1 MDDLTKKVLNEIPEP
16 ATEEV
21 ESPTT
26 ETNDTEVQQEETQ
39 ASESESEET
48 VEQPTKEESEAS
60 EPPKKKGAESRIRE
74 LNAKAKQAEADAQKE
89 RAEKESLARK
99 IQELTD
105 SVESQG
111 QPQPS
116 GYDPNKPLIAP
127 GEEVTQEEL
136 QRRVAERDKWLLQQA
151 NNMTRFEIAKKE
163 TLDRVNR
170 ESNEAIKA
178 YPQLD
183 PDSDS
188 FDDELSESVSQ
199 ATLSFVRTNPTGSV
213 KKFVDGLM
221 KPYMRSLDKS
231 VASQQ
236 GEIVKQASQTAMRP
250 NNIPSTEKKVEDMD
264 LKELEK
270 KLGIVY

>member
-1 MDDLTKKVLNEIPEP
+1 MDELTQQVLNEIPEP
-16 ATEEV
+16 VTEEV

-26 ETNDTEVQQEETQ
+26 ETNDIEVQQEETP

-48 VEQPTKEESEAS
+48 IEQPTKEVDQL
-60 EPPKKKGAESRIRE
+60 PKKGAESRIRE
-74 LNAKAKQAEADAQKE
+74 LNSNLKKE

-99 IQELTD
+99 IQELTG
-105 SVESQG
+105 SVEPQG
-111 QPQPS
+111 YQPN

-136 QRRVAERDKWLLQQA
+136 QRRVAQRDEWLLQRA
-151 NNMTRFEIAKKE
+151 NNMARFEIAKKE

-170 ESNEAIKA
+170 ESEESIKA

-188 FDDELSESVSQ
+188 FDDELSESISQ
-199 ATLSFVRTNPTGSV
+199 ATLAYVRTNPTGSV

-236 GEIVKQASQTAMRP
+236 TEIVKQASQTAMRP
-250 NNIPSTEKKVEDMD
+250 NSVTSTDKKVEDMSTE
-264 LKELEK
+264 ELEK
-270 KLGIVY
+270 KLGVVY

>member
-16 ATEEV
+16 ATEET
-21 ESPTT
+21 ESPTV

-111 QPQPS
+111 QPQLS

-136 QRRVAERDKWLLQQA
+136 QRRVAERDQWLLQQA

-250 NNIPSTEKKVEDMD
+250 NNIPATEKKFEEMD
-264 LKELEK
+264 IKEMEK

>member
-1 MDDLTKKVLNEIPEP
+1 MDDLTQQVLNEIPEP
-16 ATEEV
+16 VTEEV

-26 ETNDTEVQQEETQ
+26 ETNDTEVQQEETP

-48 VEQPTKEESEAS
+48 VEQPTKEVDQL
-60 EPPKKKGAESRIRE
+60 PKKGAESRIRE
-74 LNAKAKQAEADAQKE
+74 LNSNLKKE

-99 IQELTD
+99 IQELTG
-105 SVESQG
+105 SVEPQG
-111 QPQPS
+111 YQPQNN

-136 QRRVAERDKWLLQQA
+136 QKRIALRDEWLLQRA
-151 NNMTRFEIAKKE
+151 NNMARFEIERKE
-163 TLDRVNR
+163 TLARINR
-170 ESNEAIKA
+170 ESEESIKS

-188 FDDELSESVSQ
+188 FDDELSESISQ
-199 ATLSFVRTNPTGSV
+199 ATLAYVRTNPTGSV

-236 GEIVKQASQTAMRP
+236 TEIAKQASQTAMRP
-250 NNIPSTEKKVEDMD
+250 NNIPATEKKFEDMD
-264 LKELEK
+264 LKEMEK
-270 KLGIVY
+270 KLGVVY

>member
-1 MDDLTKKVLNEIPEP
+1 MDDLTQQVLNEIPEP
-16 ATEEV
+16 VTEEV

-26 ETNDTEVQQEETQ
+26 ETNDVEVQQEETP

-48 VEQPTKEESEAS
+48 TEQPTKEVDQL
-60 EPPKKKGAESRIRE
+60 PKKGAESRIRE
-74 LNAKAKQAEADAQKE
+74 LNSQVKKE
-89 RAEKESLARK
+89 RAEKESLAQK
-99 IQELTD
+99 IQELTG
-105 SVESQG
+105 SVEPQG
-111 QPQPS
+111 YQPNN
-116 GYDPNKPLIAP
+116 GYNPNVPLIAP

-136 QRRVAERDKWLLQQA
+136 QRRVAQRDQWLLQQA
-151 NNMTRFEIAKKE
+151 NNMTRFEMAKKE
-163 TLDRVNR
+163 TIDRVNR
-170 ESNEAIKA
+170 ESNESIKA

-188 FDDELSESVSQ
+188 FDDELSESISQ
-199 ATLSFVRTNPTGSV
+199 ATLAYVRTNPTGSV

-236 GEIVKQASQTAMRP
+236 TEIAKQASQTAMRP
-250 NNIPSTEKKVEDMD
+250 NSVPSTDKKVEDMSTE
-264 LKELEK
+264 ELEK

>member
-1 MDDLTKKVLNEIPEP
+1 MDDLTQQVLNDIPEP

-26 ETNDTEVQQEETQ
+26 ETNDIEVQQEETP
-39 ASESESEET
+39 ASGSESEET
-48 VEQPTKEESEAS
+48 IEKPTEEVDQL
-60 EPPKKKGAESRIRE
+60 PKKGAESRIRE
-74 LNAKAKQAEADAQKE
+74 LNSNLKKE

-99 IQELTD
+99 IQELTG
-105 SVESQG
+105 SVEPQG
-111 QPQPS
+111 YQPN

-136 QRRVAERDKWLLQQA
+136 QRRIALRDEWLLQRA
-151 NNMTRFEIAKKE
+151 NNMARFEIEKKE
-163 TLDRVNR
+163 TLARINR
-170 ESNEAIKA
+170 ESDESIKA

-188 FDDELSESVSQ
+188 FDDELSESISQ
-199 ATLSFVRTNPTGSV
+199 ATLAYVKTNPTGSV

-236 GEIVKQASQTAMRP
+236 TEIVKQASQTAMRP
-250 NNIPSTEKKVEDMD
+250 NSVPSTDKKVEDMSTE
-264 LKELEK
+264 ELEK
-270 KLGIVY
+270 KLGVVY

>member
-221 KPYMRSLDKS
+221 KPYIRSLDKS

-250 NNIPSTEKKVEDMD
+250 NNVPSTEKKAEDMD

>member
-89 RAEKESLARK
+89 RAEKESLALK

-111 QPQPS
+111 QPQLS

-250 NNIPSTEKKVEDMD
+250 NNIPSTEKKPEDMD
-264 LKELEK
+264 IKELEK

>member
-1 MDDLTKKVLNEIPEP
+1 MDDLTKQVLNDIPEP
-16 ATEEV
+16 VTEEV

-26 ETNDTEVQQEETQ
+26 ETNDVEVQQEETP

-48 VEQPTKEESEAS
+48 TEQPTKEVDQL
-60 EPPKKKGAESRIRE
+60 PKKGAESRIRE
-74 LNAKAKQAEADAQKE
+74 LNSQVKKE
-89 RAEKESLARK
+89 RAEKESLAQK
-99 IQELTD
+99 IQELTG
-105 SVESQG
+105 SVEPQG
-111 QPQPS
+111 YQPQNS
-116 GYDPNKPLIAP
+116 GYNPNVPLIAP

-136 QRRVAERDKWLLQQA
+136 QRRVAQRDQWLLQQA
-151 NNMTRFEIAKKE
+151 NNMTRFEMAKKE

-170 ESNEAIKA
+170 ESDESIKA

-188 FDDELSESVSQ
+188 FDDELSESISQ
-199 ATLSFVRTNPTGSV
+199 ATLAYVRTNPTGSV

-236 GEIVKQASQTAMRP
+236 TEIAKQASQTAMRP
-250 NNIPSTEKKVEDMD
+250 NSVPSTDKKVEDMSTE
-264 LKELEK
+264 ELEK
-270 KLGIVY
+270 KLGVVY

>member
-1 MDDLTKKVLNEIPEP
+1 MDDLTQQVLNEVAEP
-16 ATEEV
+16 VTAET
-21 ESPTT
+21 ESPTV
-26 ETNDTEVQQEETQ
+26 ETNDIEVQQEETP

-48 VEQPTKEESEAS
+48 IEQPTKEVDQ
-60 EPPKKKGAESRIRE
+60 PQKKGAESRIRE
-74 LNAKAKQAEADAQKE
+74 LNSQVKKE
-89 RAEKESLARK
+89 RAEKESLAQK
-99 IQELTD
+99 IQELTG
-105 SVESQG
+105 SVEPQG
-111 QPQPS
+111 YQPS
-116 GYDPNKPLIAP
+116 NGYNPNVPLIAP

-136 QRRVAERDKWLLQQA
+136 QRRVAQRDQWLLQQA
-151 NNMTRFEIAKKE
+151 NNMTRFEMAKKE

-170 ESNEAIKA
+170 ESDESIKA

-188 FDDELSESVSQ
+188 FDDELSESISQ
-199 ATLSFVRTNPTGSV
+199 ATLAYVRTNPTGSV

-236 GEIVKQASQTAMRP
+236 TEIAKQASQTAMRP
-250 NNIPSTEKKVEDMD
+250 NSVPSTEKKVEDMSTE
-264 LKELEK
+264 ELEK

>member
-1 MDDLTKKVLNEIPEP
+1 MDDLTQQVLNEIPEP
-16 ATEEV
+16 VTEEV

-26 ETNDTEVQQEETQ
+26 ETNDIEVQQEETP

-48 VEQPTKEESEAS
+48 IEQPTKEVDQL
-60 EPPKKKGAESRIRE
+60 PKKGAESRIRE
-74 LNAKAKQAEADAQKE
+74 LNSNLKKE

-99 IQELTD
+99 IQELTG
-105 SVESQG
+105 SVEPQG
-111 QPQPS
+111 YQPNN
-116 GYDPNKPLIAP
+116 GYNPNVPLIAP

-136 QRRVAERDKWLLQQA
+136 QRRIAQRDEWLLQRA
-151 NNMTRFEIAKKE
+151 NNMARFEIAKKE

-170 ESNEAIKA
+170 ESEESIKA

-188 FDDELSESVSQ
+188 FDDELSESISQ
-199 ATLSFVRTNPTGSV
+199 ATLAYVRTNPTGSV

-236 GEIVKQASQTAMRP
+236 TEIVKQASQTAMRP
-250 NNIPSTEKKVEDMD
+250 NSVPSTDKKVEDMSTE
-264 LKELEK
+264 ELEK
-270 KLGIVY
+270 KLGFVY

>member
-1 MDDLTKKVLNEIPEP
+1 MDDLTKQVLNEIPEP
-16 ATEEV
+16 VTEEV

-26 ETNDTEVQQEETQ
+26 ETNDIEVQQEETP

-48 VEQPTKEESEAS
+48 IEQPTKEVDQL
-60 EPPKKKGAESRIRE
+60 PKKGAESRIRE
-74 LNAKAKQAEADAQKE
+74 LNSNLKKE

-99 IQELTD
+99 IQELTG
-105 SVESQG
+105 SVEPQG
-111 QPQPS
+111 YQPN
-116 GYDPNKPLIAP
+116 GYDPNVPLIAP

-136 QRRVAERDKWLLQQA
+136 QRRVAQRDQWLLQQA
-151 NNMTRFEIAKKE
+151 NNMARFEIAKKE

-170 ESNEAIKA
+170 ESEESIKA

-188 FDDELSESVSQ
+188 FDDELSESISQ
-199 ATLSFVRTNPTGSV
+199 ATLAYVRTNPTGSV

-236 GEIVKQASQTAMRP
+236 TEIAKQASQTAMRP
-250 NNIPSTEKKVEDMD
+250 NSVPSTDKKVEDMSTE
-264 LKELEK
+264 ELEK
-270 KLGIVY
+270 KLGVVY